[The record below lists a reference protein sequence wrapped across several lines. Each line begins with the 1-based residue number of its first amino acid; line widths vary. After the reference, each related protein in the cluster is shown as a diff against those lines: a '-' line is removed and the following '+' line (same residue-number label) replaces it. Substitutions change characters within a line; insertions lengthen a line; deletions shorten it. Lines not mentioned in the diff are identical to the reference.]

1 MPNDRLIRAARRE
14 PVDRPPVWLMRQ
26 AGRFLPEYRAL
37 RERHSI
43 LELCRNAELAAQ
55 ASLTA
60 VRALPGLDAA
70 IVFSDLLLPLE
81 PMGVDVRFEKGE
93 GPVIG
98 NPVRTEADVAR
109 LRPIDP
115 ERDLPGPLGA
125 IRILRREVGERMS
138 VIGFAGAPFTLASY
152 LVEGGATRDYSIV
165 KTLMWS
171 SPGAWTRLADFLAD
185 AAAAHLNAQIAA
197 GAQVVQV
204 FDSWAGALSVSDYR
218 TYVLP
223 HARRLISAVKGA
235 PVIHFAVGATHLLEA
250 MREAGGDV
258 IGVDWRIPLDAAA
271 DRLGLGVG
279 IQGNLDPVRLLGPRE
294 ALLAAVD
301 DILLRMRRRPG
312 FLFNLGHGV
321 LPATPVENA
330 LAVVERVAAFRP

>member
-1 MPNDRLIRAARRE
+1 MPNDRLLRAARRE

-26 AGRFLPEYRAL
+26 AGRYLPEYRAL

-43 LELCRNAELAAQ
+43 LELCRSAELATQ

-60 VRALPGLDAA
+60 VRALPRLDAA

-98 NPVRTEADVAR
+98 NPVRNESDVAR
-109 LRPIDP
+109 LKSIDP

-125 IRILRREVGERMS
+125 LRALRREVGERMA

-165 KTLMWS
+165 KSMMWS

-185 AAAAHLNAQIAA
+185 ASAAHLNAQIAA

-204 FDSWAGALSVSDYR
+204 FDSWAGALSIADYR
-218 TYVLP
+218 TYALP
-223 HARRLISAVKGA
+223 HTRRLIAAVRGA
-235 PVIHFAVGATHLLEA
+235 PVIHFAVGSTHLLEA
-250 MREAGGDV
+250 MAEAGGDV

-271 DRLGLGVG
+271 DRLGPGVAV
-279 IQGNLDPVRLLGPRE
+279 QGNLDPVRLLGPRE
-294 ALLAAVD
+294 PLLAAVD

-312 FLFNLGHGV
+312 FIFNLGHGV
-321 LPATPVENA
+321 LPTTPVESA
-330 LAVVERVAAFRP
+330 AAVVERVAAFRP